1 MTVVT
6 RIAPS
11 PTGSLHLGTVRTALY
26 NMVFS
31 KSKAGKFFFRL
42 EDTDRER
49 SKDDFTQE
57 IIDGFKW
64 LGIDWDGEMICQ
76 SQRASHYQSYLDK
89 LLASG
94 KAYRCYAKA
103 EELEETRKQQ
113 RANKEPE
120 GYDNRGR
127 TLTEDQ
133 IKAYEAEGR
142 KSAVRLNLGEARD
155 IKWDD
160 VVRGPMSINTKDL
173 GGDPVIQKANGQ
185 ILYNFAVVCDDYDMG
200 MTHIFRGEDHLTNTA
215 KQIVIYEALG
225 FDVPV
230 FGHLPLI
237 FTSDKQKLSKRK
249 HGDIA
254 GVAKYKK
261 EGYLPEALVNYL
273 IASSYT
279 SPDPDAP
286 EVQSL
291 EEMAGNFDVKGLS
304 KSPAIYDIKKLNW
317 FNREYI
323 AKLSHTE
330 LMSYLN
336 PYISY
341 DLEKYSKEDIELL
354 IDGIR
359 GNLNKFDEIDSNISY
374 FFGDDEIDPKL
385 EKFLAEGTEVNK
397 SLLAKIEAG
406 SFDFTNPNQ
415 MKEEINKLGEELGLK
430 AKQLFWP
437 IRIAISS
444 RSSGPDLGLVMYLL
458 GKEKVIERLNS
469 ALSLAK

>member
-1 MTVVT
+1 MSVAT

-26 NMVFS
+26 NLVFS
-31 KSKAGKFFFRL
+31 KSKNGKFFFRL

-57 IIDGFKW
+57 IIDGFEW
-64 LGIDWDGEMICQ
+64 LGIEWDGDMIRQ
-76 SQRASHYQSYLDK
+76 SERASHYDNYLQK
-89 LLASG
+89 LIQSG
-94 KAYRCYAKA
+94 KAYKCYAVP
-103 EELEETRKQQ
+103 EELEEMRKKQ

-127 TLTEDQ
+127 NLTEEQ
-133 IKAYEAEGR
+133 VEAFETEGR
-142 KSAVRLNLGEARD
+142 RAAVRLNLGKVRD

-160 VVRGPMSINTKDL
+160 IVRGPMSINIKDL
-173 GGDPVIQKANGQ
+173 GGDPIIQKANGQ

-225 FDVPV
+225 FPVPR

-237 FTSDKQKLSKRK
+237 FTKDKQKLSKRK

-254 GVAKYKK
+254 GVSKYKR

-279 SPDPDAP
+279 SPDPNAP

-291 EEMAGNFDVKGLS
+291 EEIYKSFDIKGLS
-304 KSPAIYDIKKLNW
+304 KSPAIYDIQKLNW

-323 AKLSHTE
+323 SKLSHEE

-336 PYISY
+336 HYISF
-341 DLEKYSKEDIELL
+341 DLSKFSKNDIKLL
-354 IDGIR
+354 IDGVR

-374 FFGDDEIDPKL
+374 FFEKGEIDTKLQKFLVEAQVLNRKLL
-385 EKFLAEGTEVNK
+385 EKIK
-397 SLLAKIEAG
+397 AG
-406 SFDFTNPNQ
+406 NFDFSKPEQ
-415 MKEEINKLGEELGLK
+415 MKDQINILGEELGLK

-437 IRIAISS
+437 IRIAISY

-458 GKEKVIERLNS
+458 GKETVIERLS
-469 ALSLAK
+469 SVL